1 MTVYR
6 QFFRFSVIGA
16 IGFLVDVS
24 VLYLLNGLGFD
35 LYSARLVSFLCAAT
49 FTWLGNRLFT
59 FRESGQPRR
68 ASGSEWLFYV
78 AAMTLGGLVNY
89 GVYAALITFVDPF
102 GHYPWL
108 AVAAGTGAGLSINF
122 LLARRILHRPGA

>member
-16 IGFLVDVS
+16 FGFLVDVS
-24 VLYLLNGLGFD
+24 VLYLLKGLGLD
-35 LYSARLVSFLCAAT
+35 LYTARLVSFLCAAT

-59 FRESGQPRR
+59 FRESGLARR

-89 GVYAALITFVDPF
+89 GVYAALITFVATF
-102 GHYPWL
+102 GHHPWL

-122 LLARRILHRPGA
+122 LLARRILYRPGA